1 MGVALDCRQP
11 KSAAYQLLNMKK
23 SKSLKSEIEFN
34 KWLKK
39 TRAINTR
46 VRTNQIIRCYMG
58 SARNVKE
65 KPVKSFGVGDMLILP
80 GKYKICCLQFGLY
93 PRLSLVILAL
103 DRYSDG
109 ENQRSSS
116 VFKCFEISILAL
128 VEGNVVCV
136 TAVSAEG

>member
-46 VRTNQIIRCYMG
+46 VRTHHFFD
-58 SARNVKE
+58 K
-65 KPVKSFGVGDMLILP
+65 VG
-80 GKYKICCLQFGLY
+80 CVF
-93 PRLSLVILAL
+93 LVVIWSEFHMEYRDKHYQNDAPH
-103 DRYSDG
+103 
-109 ENQRSSS
+109 
-116 VFKCFEISILAL
+116 FKGRVPEIS
-128 VEGNVVCV
+128 
-136 TAVSAEG
+136 

>member
-46 VRTNQIIRCYMG
+46 VRTNHFFRCHRG

-65 KPVKSFGVGDMLILP
+65 KPVKEFISRDLFKKNDLFFLLI
-80 GKYKICCLQFGLY
+80 G
-93 PRLSLVILAL
+93 
-103 DRYSDG
+103 
-109 ENQRSSS
+109 
-116 VFKCFEISILAL
+116 FK
-128 VEGNVVCV
+128 
-136 TAVSAEG
+136 